1 MRKMKKI
8 NGYLVVRFNDREKQ
22 GYPQLGSFG
31 VIDAELYTGHIDVD
45 LDAFEYDDADDIA
58 VAVEQARGLDAEQDF
73 SDDPPFYTVVTESAE
88 EVTEEE
94 VEPAL
99 LINGMT
105 AKLQTQIKSKHFPL
119 MDPLA
124 AAHELVGYKTA
135 LYDLGL
141 LGEDEA
147 VTDLR
152 QFGELCEFQD
162 DDGHHVDISLPMD
175 VGIVRLSPHD
185 YVEGETHTGCTVQ
198 TLKCRRCGHESFAWS
213 KGPGTGD
220 EELLGY
226 VCDEICR
233 HREGR
238 TQEELDA
245 ICKTCK
251 VESLS
256 RARAQPPRE
265 GPDPDPEQTSFRN
278 LPPELRDNP
287 LTRRVYSLGLVLGED
302 CPGNDC
308 TVYRNIFRMAQELDE
323 ALDHVRPDSAP
334 ELALR
339 SALRKNVA
347 ELREMYSENFAIK
360 QFRDGMKP

>member
-105 AKLQTQIKSKHFPL
+105 AKLQTQIKSKHYPL

-245 ICKTCK
+245 ICEKCK
-251 VESLS
+251 VEQWVQF
-256 RARAQPPRE
+256 RAVHPLTKPPRAE
-265 GPDPDPEQTSFRN
+265 PDTFRN
-278 LPPELRDNP
+278 LPSGMRNDRS
-287 LTRRVYSLGLVLGED
+287 TREVYALGLVLAND
-302 CPGNDC
+302 CPDNDC
-308 TVYRNIFRMAQELDE
+308 RVYLNIFNMAREIDE
-323 ALDHVRPDSAP
+323 ALDKAKPDSAP
-334 ELALR
+334 FLVLR
-339 SALRKNVA
+339 SALTQRAGELWQMYAKNYAVKKF
-347 ELREMYSENFAIK
+347 RE
-360 QFRDGMKP
+360 GMQP